1 MLVCRVICL
10 FDFII
15 CEPILEKRKR
25 RVEQDRLSRGDHLL
39 LCGGVPPA
47 GEHEHAE
54 GIEPRRAY
62 VHRRWAS
69 ACKRVAPPLQRLSI
83 PADAQPRP
91 PLWVRLFHHEPS
103 LAGRSAAEYP
113 VRDADAWGDILLCYR
128 LTI

>member
-1 MLVCRVICL
+1 MLVCRGICL

-25 RVEQDRLSRGDHLL
+25 RVEQDRLSRGDHPL

-54 GIEPRRAY
+54 GTEPRRVY
-62 VHRRWAS
+62 VRRRWAS
-69 ACKRVAPPLQRLSI
+69 ACKRVALPLQRLSI

-91 PLWVRLFHHEPS
+91 PLWGGLSHYRPS
-103 LAGRSAAEYP
+103 FAGRSALEHP
-113 VRDADAWGDILLCYR
+113 IRFADAWGDIL
-128 LTI
+128 